1 MKYFYNLSLILISL
15 TVNISYAD
23 QNYSYEKEIML
34 KYKSSFDCSK
44 ASTEVEKQI
53 CANKTLSQLD
63 GLLASTYKNRQSP
76 NFGLDL
82 KRFRQDQLSWLK
94 DRNKCQDANCI
105 QKKYHERL
113 LDICDIPT
121 IKGVKF
127 EEDCDI
133 FEKN

>member
-23 QNYSYEKEIML
+23 QKYSYEKEIML

-53 CANKTLSQLD
+53 CANETLSQLD
-63 GLLASTYKNRQSP
+63 GLLSSTYKNRQSP
-76 NFGLDL
+76 NFGLEL

-113 LDICDIPT
+113 LDICSIPT

-127 EEDCDI
+127 EEDCDR